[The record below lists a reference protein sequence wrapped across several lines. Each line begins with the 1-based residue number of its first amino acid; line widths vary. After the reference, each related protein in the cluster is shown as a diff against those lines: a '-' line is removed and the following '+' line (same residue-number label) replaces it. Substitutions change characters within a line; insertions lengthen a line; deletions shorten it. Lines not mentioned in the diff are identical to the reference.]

1 MEAIIIEDVDSERRL
16 IVPVRMPSYFY
27 VIQKGG
33 LRSGR
38 IVTLIREEAFMTW
51 FVCDAFYPD
60 EQWYEHMSHITV
72 LV

>member
-1 MEAIIIEDVDSERRL
+1 MEAIIIEDVDCERRL
-16 IVPVRMPSYFY
+16 IVPVQMPSYFY

-33 LRSGR
+33 LKSGR
-38 IVTLIREEAFMTW
+38 IVTLIREGDYMTW

-60 EQWYEHMSHITV
+60 EQWYEHTSYITV